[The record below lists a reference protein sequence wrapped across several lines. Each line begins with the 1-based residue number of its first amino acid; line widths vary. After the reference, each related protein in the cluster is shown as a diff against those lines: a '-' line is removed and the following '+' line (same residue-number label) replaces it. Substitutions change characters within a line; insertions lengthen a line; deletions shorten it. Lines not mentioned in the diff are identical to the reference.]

1 MNDYISRADA
11 IQAINY
17 EADKLEQNGAI
28 PHGQGARAMAVVIEA
43 LPAADV
49 VEVKRGKWIDLDSDQ
64 WNTDDIRC
72 SNCGH
77 YYTVDAERYCDIG
90 FIKADLKF
98 CPNCGAK
105 MFEEES

>member
-49 VEVKRGKWIDLDSDQ
+49 EDVDRYEQGRIEGRVQMRTELLKALKRIVGEEVWRNI
-64 WNTDDIRC
+64 
-72 SNCGH
+72 
-77 YYTVDAERYCDIG
+77 
-90 FIKADLKF
+90 
-98 CPNCGAK
+98 
-105 MFEEES
+105 